1 MSGISSLFVD
11 PSDIVGGFPGS
22 VQLLFLIC
30 VYGYILYISAK
41 LIADGS
47 ELLSVVLD
55 PGLVGGLLLPVMG
68 AVPDCAIVLFS
79 GLGDD
84 AQNQLKVGVGTLAGS
99 TIMLLTLPWFACA
112 FVGRVDVIDDSTDK
126 ESALLSKGKKSKGP
140 SCAYTSTPKLTPGLS
155 FWDTMLKTGVQPP
168 TTVKGSAVIMICS
181 AFAYL
186 IIQGPAFALSKD
198 SLNDA
203 AKAENNWALAGLI
216 VSSLMF
222 ATFSAYC
229 VFSASAI
236 ELQKARLIA
245 SRKEAVNRKLVSM
258 VSLLRI
264 EDNLD
269 KDDSSSSAASDDILK
284 SLFSKYDLDGNG
296 TLDIKEV
303 KNMLHSLSIRI
314 SSSEI
319 KTVMEEYGGD
329 DKLINES
336 EFVGL
341 AKSMASRQSTEASR
355 DVVVKEHGALQ
366 SGGEEKDDEEDDDDD
381 EEEEEEEENGNLTK
395 FQILTRSCGT
405 LLLGVGMCVVF
416 SDPMVDALTEVGN
429 RWGISP
435 FYISF
440 IITPVVSNASELL
453 SSLQFAAKKTRR
465 SIDMTYQQLLGA
477 STMNNTLCLSVF
489 LVLVYARKL
498 AWEFSAEVLTI
509 LTVEIV
515 VFVVT
520 YTSKNSILPL
530 WKAAIPLLCFPLSLV
545 MVWVLENVVGLN

>member
-11 PSDIVGGFPGS
+11 PSEIVSGFPGS

-30 VYGYILYISAK
+30 VYGYILYVSAK

-112 FVGRVDVIDDSTDK
+112 FVGRVDVVDDSANND
-126 ESALLSKGKKSKGP
+126 SALLLKGKKGKGGL
-140 SCAYTSTPKLTPGLS
+140 SCSYLSTPKLTPGLS
-155 FWDTMLKTGVQPP
+155 FWDTVAKTGVQPP
-168 TTVKGSAVIMICS
+168 ATVKGSALIMICS
-181 AFAYL
+181 ALGYL

-198 SLNDA
+198 STSDA
-203 AKAENNWALAGLI
+203 AKAENTWALAGLI

-264 EDNLD
+264 EEDLN
-269 KDDSSSSAASDDILK
+269 KDDASSTAASDDILK

-296 TLDIKEV
+296 TLDVTEV
-303 KNMLHSLSIRI
+303 KNMLQSLSIRI
-314 SSSEI
+314 TSSEI
-319 KTVMEEYGGD
+319 KTMMEEYGGD
-329 DKLINES
+329 DKLINET

-341 AKSMASRQSTEASR
+341 AKSVASRQTIQETGG
-355 DVVVKEHGALQ
+355 VIVKEHGALQ
-366 SGGEEKDDEEDDDDD
+366 SGGGEEENVDDDDD
-381 EEEEEEEENGNLTK
+381 EEEEDEEDSGNLTK

-416 SDPMVDALTEVGN
+416 SDPMVDALTELGN

-515 VFVVT
+515 VFAVT
-520 YTSKNSILPL
+520 YSSKNSVLPL

-545 MVWVLENVVGLN
+545 MVWVLENELGLD

>member
-168 TTVKGSAVIMICS
+168 TSVKGSAVIMICS

>member
-112 FVGRVDVIDDSTDK
+112 FVGRVDVIDDSSND
-126 ESALLSKGKKSKGP
+126 ESALLSKGKKPKGLT
-140 SCAYTSTPKLTPGLS
+140 CTYTSTPKLTPGLS

-168 TTVKGSAVIMICS
+168 ATVKGSAVIMICS
-181 AFAYL
+181 ALAYL

-198 SLNDA
+198 SISDA
-203 AKAENNWALAGLI
+203 AKVENTWALAGLI

-229 VFSASAI
+229 VFSANAI

-264 EDNLD
+264 EDDLD
-269 KDDSSSSAASDDILK
+269 KDDSSSTAASDDILK
-284 SLFSKYDLDGNG
+284 SLFSKYDLNGNG
-296 TLDIKEV
+296 TLDIMEV

-314 SSSEI
+314 TSSQI
-319 KTVMEEYGGD
+319 KTLMEEYGGD

-341 AKSMASRQSTEASR
+341 AKSIASRQTTTESR

-366 SGGEEKDDEEDDDDD
+366 SGGDEEEENDDDD
-381 EEEEEEEENGNLTK
+381 EEEEEDEEENGNLTK
-395 FQILTRSCGT
+395 FQILSQSCGT

-440 IITPVVSNASELL
+440 IITPIVSNASELL

-515 VFVVT
+515 VFAVT
-520 YTSKNSILPL
+520 YTSKNSVLPL
-530 WKAAIPLLCFPLSLV
+530 WKAAIPLMCFPLSLV
-545 MVWVLENVVGLN
+545 MVWVLENKLGLD

>member
-222 ATFSAYC
+222 AAFSAYC